1 MQIRKILTSYLA
13 TMLMDVPLL
22 EKSTHIL
29 LLLSERILCGHL
41 GLRMIGSNQ
50 RTLDVKGIL

>member
-1 MQIRKILTSYLA
+1 MQIRKVLRSYLV
-13 TMLMDVPLL
+13 TMLMDVPFL

-29 LLLSERILCGHL
+29 LLQSERILCGHL

-50 RTLDVKGIL
+50 RTLDVKDIL